1 MAESYKPPKGVQ
13 EEAEKGLEWR
23 REYKRGGTAVG
34 VARARDLSNGKP
46 VSKETIGRMNSY
58 FARHEVDKQGEGWS
72 PGEDGF
78 PSAGRIAWALWG
90 GDAGQ
95 RWAADVAKG
104 FDETAR
110 AQAMAKTIKID
121 GVIGTNPG
129 EVSLE
134 TVKAQLPPAGE
145 PFDIEIHSEGGSV
158 FEGFAI
164 RDALVEHGGLQKA
177 SVKSS
182 AFSIASYIATAAP
195 YAEITPNGYLMIHR
209 PYAGIEGDDEQM
221 SNQAELVRDMR
232 EKMTQAY
239 AERSGRSVDDIAVMM
254 ARETY
259 LNAQQAKELGFV
271 DAITEKPVTGRKLA
285 QQESLPYG
293 VVVAL
298 CGATPG
304 GEPSETTAEKPM
316 SQSPPV
322 AATLQE
328 IKAAFPK
335 ATSDFVVRCLEK
347 SLPLA
352 SVAEAAV
359 AEMMRE
365 NDDLKAQLAAMKE
378 EMAKAKAMEEDQSG
392 EMIEEM
398 MAVEHGDEEKMADAK
413 AKAKGV
419 RPIAKAKAVSVSA
432 SARWNAAVDDCL
444 TKCGGNKARAV
455 ALANRL
461 NPGLRQ
467 AFIDEVNAAR

>member
-13 EEAEKGLEWR
+13 EEAAKGLEWR
-23 REYKRGGTAVG
+23 REYKRGGTEVG
-34 VARARDLSNGKP
+34 VARARDLSNGKA
-46 VSKETIGRMNSY
+46 VSASTISRMVSY
-58 FARHEVDKQGEGWS
+58 FARHEVDKKGEGWS
-72 PGEDGF
+72 PGEPGF

-90 GDAGQ
+90 GDPGQ

-104 FDETAR
+104 FDEKAR
-110 AQAMAKTIKID
+110 AQAMAKTVKID
-121 GVIGTNPG
+121 GVIGTGVG

-134 TVKAQLPPAGE
+134 TIKAQLPPAGE

-209 PYAGIEGDDEQM
+209 PYAGVEGDDEQM
-221 SNQAELVRDMR
+221 TNQAELVRDMR

-239 AERSGRSVDDIAVMM
+239 AERSGKSVEEVAAMM

-271 DAITEKPVTGRKLA
+271 DAITEKPVTGRPLA
-285 QQESLPYG
+285 MQESLPYG

-298 CGATPG
+298 CSAAPG
-304 GEPSETTAEKPM
+304 GENSETTTENPV
-316 SQSPPV
+316 SQSQPV

-335 ATSDFVVRCLEK
+335 AKADFVIQCLEK
-347 SLPLA
+347 GLPLA

-359 AEMMRE
+359 AEMMKE
-365 NDDLKAQLAAMKE
+365 NEDLKAQLAAMQE
-378 EMAKAKAMEEDQSG
+378 EMAKGK
-392 EMIEEM
+392 
-398 MAVEHGDEEKMADAK
+398 AVEHGDEKEDEEMMAQARS
-413 AKAKGV
+413 KGV
-419 RPIAKAKAVSVSA
+419 RPVAKSKQSSGP
-432 SARWNAAVDDCL
+432 SARQRWDEVVSEAL
-444 TKCGGNKARAV
+444 KQTGGNKAKAV
-455 ALANRL
+455 ALANRQ
-461 NPGLRQ
+461 NPGLR
-467 AFIDEVNAAR
+467 AELIAEANAAR